1 MPIKKSI
8 NLEDIRAF
16 ALIAQHGSFTAVSE
30 LLLCSRSHLSKQ
42 LNKLEANLGVKLI
55 TRTTRTQKL
64 TSAGKL
70 FYEQVN
76 KGLFTL
82 NNAIEQVIES
92 ADEISGI
99 LNINCVGGVIGEELI
114 TKLIS
119 DFTKLH
125 PQVNINLD
133 FSSRRVDLVSGEFDL
148 VFRMGQLQDSSLIC
162 RKLTDLPI
170 MTLATSHYLEINGKL
185 DHPKDLKNHQ
195 CITGTVKHWSFSN
208 KSDPSIKVDIAI
220 EGQFQCKNGRAMLIN
235 ALADNGIVRLP
246 ALYCKQEI
254 EKGELVSVFD
264 EWEIPDTPL
273 YMVYVQNKFMPNK
286 LKVFI
291 EFIKTNF
298 NNYL

>member
-1 MPIKKSI
+1 MAIKKNI

-42 LNKLEANLGVKLI
+42 LNKLEASLGVKLI
-55 TRTTRTQKL
+55 TRTTRSQKL
-64 TSAGKL
+64 TEQGKL
-70 FYEQVN
+70 FYEQISQ
-76 KGLFTL
+76 GLLTID
-82 NNAIEQVIES
+82 NAIEQVVES
-92 ADEISGI
+92 SDVITGA

-119 DFTKLH
+119 DFTQLH

-133 FSSRRVDLVSGEFDL
+133 FSSRRVDLISGEFDL

-170 MTLATSHYLEINGKL
+170 KTLATPKYIANNEKL
-185 DHPKDLKNHQ
+185 IHPKDLKNHQ
-195 CITGTVKHWSFSN
+195 CITGSVKHWSFSN
-208 KSDPSIKVDIAI
+208 TLDTSIKVDIAI

-235 ALADNGIVRLP
+235 ALADNGIARLP
-246 ALYCKQEI
+246 ALYCKQEL
-254 EKGELVSVFD
+254 ESGELVSVFD

-286 LKVFI
+286 LKRFI
-291 EFIKTNF
+291 EFVKTNF

>member
-1 MPIKKSI
+1 VTIKKSI

-64 TSAGKL
+64 TEQGKL
-70 FYEQVN
+70 FYDQVSQ
-76 KGLFTL
+76 GLLTID
-82 NNAIEQVIES
+82 NAIEQVVES
-92 ADEISGI
+92 SDAITGV

-119 DFTKLH
+119 DFTKVH

-170 MTLATSHYLEINGKL
+170 MTLATPKYLEKYDKL
-185 DHPKDLKNHQ
+185 THPKDLNNHQ
-195 CITGTVKHWSFSN
+195 CITGSVKHWSFSN
-208 KSDPSIKVDIAI
+208 NLDASLKVDIAI

-246 ALYCKQEI
+246 KLYCKHEL
-254 EKGELVSVFD
+254 ERGELISVFN

-273 YMVYVQNKFMPNK
+273 YMVYLQNKFMPNK
-286 LKVFI
+286 LKAFI
-291 EFIKTNF
+291 DFVKNNF

>member
-1 MPIKKSI
+1 VTIKKSI

-64 TSAGKL
+64 TEQGKL
-70 FYEQVN
+70 FYDQVSQ
-76 KGLFTL
+76 GLLTID
-82 NNAIEQVIES
+82 NAIEQVVES
-92 ADEISGI
+92 SDAITGV

-119 DFTKLH
+119 DFTKVH

-170 MTLATSHYLEINGKL
+170 MTLATPKYLEKYDKL
-185 DHPKDLKNHQ
+185 THPKDLNNHQ
-195 CITGTVKHWSFSN
+195 CITGSVKHWSFSN
-208 KSDPSIKVDIAI
+208 NLDASLKVDIAI

-235 ALADNGIVRLP
+235 ALADNGIARLP
-246 ALYCKQEI
+246 QLYCKQEL
-254 EKGELVSVFD
+254 ERRELVSVFD

-291 EFIKTNF
+291 EFVKNNF